1 MARKTIPEQA
11 AEIRAAI
18 AANVEDM
25 YAKRITH
32 EEFHARQ
39 IALWDR
45 AQVSRRLDDAVLA
58 LMRGD
63 LAHPSLRSAS

>member
-1 MARKTIPEQA
+1 MKTIPERA
-11 AEIRAAI
+11 AIIRAAI
-18 AANVEDM
+18 ASNVDDLH
-25 YAKRITH
+25 AKRITH
-32 EEFHARQ
+32 EVFHLRQ
-39 IALWDR
+39 IALWDS